1 MFRFARGAA
10 TRVHVQNPL
19 ARASA
24 AAAQRVKGPRSPAG
38 EQHGKTLRVE
48 CCGLCSP
55 NADRK
60 KLVLLYKQEAQVTPS
75 EVVEKEE
82 RRDKMFQDSTKKTTS
97 S

>member
-1 MFRFARGAA
+1 MLQ
-10 TRVHVQNPL
+10 VQNPL

-24 AAAQRVKGPRSPAG
+24 TAAQRVKGPRSPAG

-82 RRDKMFQDSTKKTTS
+82 RRDKMFQDSTKKKTHLKQTTTLNY
-97 S
+97 